1 MNVWSKDKKPIAI
14 IDKAVYVGNYSI
26 EFSFSDGVVRVID
39 FKPFL
44 ESARNP
50 MVTKYLDVQLFR
62 GFYIHYGDIV
72 WNDYEMC
79 FPIWDL
85 HEGKI

>member
-1 MNVWSKDKKPIAI
+1 MVISITCAEYIRDYRIKFLFSDGIERI
-14 IDKAVYVGNYSI
+14 IDFTEFLENAKNPMTRKYLNKQLFKNYSI
-26 EFSFSDGVVRVID
+26 E
-39 FKPFL
+39 
-44 ESARNP
+44 
-50 MVTKYLDVQLFR
+50 
-62 GFYIHYGDIV
+62 YGDII

>member
-1 MNVWSKDKKPIAI
+1 MVIS
-14 IDKAVYVGNYSI
+14 IDKAEYIGDYKI
-26 EFSFSDGVVRVID
+26 RFSFSDGLERVID
-39 FKPFL
+39 FGSFL
-44 ESARNP
+44 KNAKNP
-50 MVTKYLDVQLFR
+50 MTKKFLDKQLFEK
-62 GFYIHYGDIV
+62 YTIEYGDII

>member
-1 MNVWSKDKKPIAI
+1 MVI
-14 IDKAVYVGNYSI
+14 SI
-26 EFSFSDGVVRVID
+26 NRAEYIGDYNIKFLFSDGVEKMID
-39 FKPFL
+39 FSHFL
-44 ESARNP
+44 QNAKNP
-50 MVTKYLDVQLFR
+50 MTKKYLDKQLFKK
-62 GFYIHYGDIV
+62 YSIEYGDII

>member
-1 MNVWSKDKKPIAI
+1 MVVSIQ
-14 IDKAVYVGNYSI
+14 KADYLGDYKIN
-26 EFSFSDGVVRVID
+26 FQFSDGIEKIVD
-39 FKPFL
+39 FGEFL
-44 ESARNP
+44 KNAKNP
-50 MVTKYLDVQLFR
+50 MTKKYRNKQLFQS
-62 GFYIHYGDIV
+62 FSIEYGDII

>member
-1 MNVWSKDKKPIAI
+1 MVISIN
-14 IDKAVYVGNYSI
+14 KADYIGDYKI
-26 EFSFSDGVVRVID
+26 KFLFSDGVERLID
-39 FKPFL
+39 FAGFL
-44 ESARNP
+44 QNVKNP
-50 MVTKYLDVQLFR
+50 MTTKYLDKTLFKI
-62 GFYIHYGDIV
+62 FSIDYGDII

>member
-1 MNVWSKDKKPIAI
+1 MVIS

-39 FKPFL
+39 FKTFL

-50 MVTKYLDVQLFR
+50 MVAKYLDFQLFS
-62 GFYIHYGDIV
+62 GFCIHYGDIV

>member
-1 MNVWSKDKKPIAI
+1 MVIS
-14 IDKAVYVGNYSI
+14 IDKAEYIREYSI
-26 EFSFSDGVVRVID
+26 KFSFSDGVEQLID
-39 FKPFL
+39 FSGFL
-44 ESARNP
+44 NRAKNP
-50 MVTKYLDVQLFR
+50 MTKKYLDIQLFKN
-62 GFYIHYGDIV
+62 YSIVYGDII

>member
-1 MNVWSKDKKPIAI
+1 MVIS
-14 IDKAVYVGNYSI
+14 IDKAEYVGDYKI
-26 EFSFSDGVVRVID
+26 RFSFSDGIERVID
-39 FKPFL
+39 FDSFL
-44 ESARNP
+44 KNAKNP
-50 MVTKYLDVQLFR
+50 MTKKYLDTQLFEK
-62 GFYIHYGDIV
+62 YSIEYGDII

>member
-1 MNVWSKDKKPIAI
+1 MVIN
-14 IDKAVYVGNYSI
+14 IDKATYKGDYII
-26 EFSFSDGVVRVID
+26 ELQFSDGLIKTID
-39 FKPFL
+39 FSNFL
-44 ESARNP
+44 QNAKNP
-50 MVTKYLDVQLFR
+50 MTKKYLNKELFQS
-62 GFYIHYGDIV
+62 FAIEHGDLI

>member
-1 MNVWSKDKKPIAI
+1 MN
-14 IDKAVYVGNYSI
+14 I
-26 EFSFSDGVVRVID
+26 EFNFLFSDDVVKTVD
-39 FKPFL
+39 LSGFL
-44 ESARNP
+44 MNARNT
-50 MVTKYLDVQLFR
+50 MTKKYLDKKLFEK
-62 GFYIHYGDIV
+62 FIINYGDII